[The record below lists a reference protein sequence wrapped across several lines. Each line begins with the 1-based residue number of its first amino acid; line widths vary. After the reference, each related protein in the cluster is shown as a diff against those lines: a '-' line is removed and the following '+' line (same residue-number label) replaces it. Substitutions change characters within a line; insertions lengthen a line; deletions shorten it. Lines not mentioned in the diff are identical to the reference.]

1 MSRTAQPFVRPLSIR
16 LASTAMMVGYSQMT
30 IATAAEPTAA
40 AKPAATV
47 PAGANPLL
55 APWTGPYEGV
65 PPWDK
70 MDPELFPDAFVKGM
84 AETKAEVQAEI
95 DNPEAPTFENTHVP
109 MMLAG
114 DTMDRIFAMWGV
126 QTSNRSEEHTSE
138 LQSLM
143 RNSYAVFCLK

>member
-16 LASTAMMVGYSQMT
+16 LASTAMMAGYSQMS

-40 AKPAATV
+40 AQPAATV

-70 MDPELFPDAFVKGM
+70 MDPELFPDAFTKGM
-84 AETKAEVQAEI
+84 AETNAQVQAVI
-95 DNPEAPTFENTHVP
+95 DNHEAPT
-109 MMLAG
+109 L
-114 DTMDRIFAMWGV
+114 
-126 QTSNRSEEHTSE
+126 EHKHAIGQAKVSHPDH
-138 LQSLM
+138 
-143 RNSYAVFCLK
+143 

>member
-1 MSRTAQPFVRPLSIR
+1 MLMPRTAQPFVRPLSIL
-16 LASTAMMVGYSQMT
+16 LASTAMMVGYSQMS

-40 AKPAATV
+40 ATPAAAV

-55 APWTGPYEGV
+55 QPWTGPFEGV

-84 AETKAEVQAEI
+84 AETEAQVQAVI
-95 DNPEAPTFENTHVP
+95 DNPEAQTFENTHVP

-126 QTSNRSEEHTSE
+126 PTSNKRSEERRVGKGWVSTGRS
-138 LQSLM
+138 
-143 RNSYAVFCLK
+143 RW